1 MKIPIYE
8 RRIERSTKAP
18 GGVSNLSVN
27 TAAWMAPGK
36 ALASVGN
43 VLQKWGKEKAEME
56 AKTEAHNAL
65 RELRSNLDDD
75 YRKQIKNV
83 NPFDANNQINGL
95 GPRLG
100 LFEQSYNRILK
111 SKSLSSSRAQ
121 NLFRS
126 QGDTLWRTKLA
137 SFRTQNDKRI
147 TQFRKS
153 AINQSASD
161 HVNIATN
168 INTNYEARLQSY
180 LKLTGTNYRGRKVPG
195 IYGTAEATLL
205 YDSNTLKIRREKIFE
220 DLFMGIGSQIVLQLA
235 APSEVFE
242 NFNEILEMDPLFKR
256 VSKNLSAAKLE
267 DLKWKL
273 FTRGNKLETFKKKQQ
288 KKTDDALEK
297 DNKNDYKLLWN
308 LDNSEENIEKKREII
323 DRLRRLNWPNAKQ
336 NTIIES
342 IENELDAND
351 QNRSI
356 FKSTEEGSDM
366 GVMSL
371 IRSYA
376 MNDRLTWEN
385 LQDAKK
391 HLTEADYSKALQI
404 FRTERTAAQ
413 KINLDLFKAK
423 FQKVEDI
430 DKVLGEGV
438 PILGD
443 APDVAFNDAKDKFL
457 IYLRTNPTA
466 GFKEINAEA
475 DKITKQAYKTFK
487 IAIQPEIDD
496 WVRRNKDKYGIPNL
510 GDDPKRNFTRYI
522 ESKKYSLL
530 GSQQKKK
537 VKNQLRELQI
547 LLKFMRIAEQG
558 GVE

>member
-43 VLQKWGKEKAEME
+43 VLQKWGEEKAEME

-220 DLFMGIGSQIVLQLA
+220 DLFMGIGSQIVLQSA

-323 DRLRRLNWPNAKQ
+323 DRLRSLNWPNAQQ
-336 NTIIES
+336 NKIIES

-376 MNDRLTWEN
+376 MRDRLTWEN
-385 LQDAKK
+385 LQQAKK
-391 HLTEADYSKALQI
+391 HLTEADYSKALGI
-404 FRTERTAAQ
+404 FKTERTDAQ
-413 KINLDLFKAK
+413 KINLDLFRSK
-423 FQKVEDI
+423 FQKVKKI
-430 DKVLGEGV
+430 DKLLGYGV

-443 APDVAFNDAKDKFL
+443 APDVAFNEAEQKFL
-457 IYLRTNPTA
+457 FYLRTNPTA
-466 GFKEINAEA
+466 GFQEINAEA
-475 DKITKQAYKTFK
+475 DKITKQAFKTFK
-487 IAIQPEIDD
+487 IAIQPEFDD
-496 WVRRNKDKYGIPNL
+496 WVRRNKKNYNIPNL
-510 GDDPKRNFTRYI
+510 GDDPEGNFERYI
-522 ESKKYSLL
+522 QSEKYNLL

-547 LLKFMRIAEQG
+547 LLKYMRIAEQG